1 MRIKVQRLTR
11 AHEESAFN
19 PLVARHGMT
28 GRFPSGLFTVTI
40 LLLSALLPLVS
51 ASGGGLLLTSSSLII
66 EGDQEVGV
74 GAVNASIEVTSMG
87 QFSNGSLEMQFETIS
102 GTPLASE
109 NRTINLT
116 TDQSSIESFS
126 IIDVPIGQHLLT
138 LRLWGDVGTPD
149 SENLTVVTRL
159 ITRLAPASLVVSSS
173 SSWTLTGLDGG
184 SGNASGNQ
192 SIRDGD
198 LLHLQ
203 ATISNEGGV
212 NWTGLVQVWHTPSQ
226 GQSTLSLND
235 SVSIAGGSSTVI
247 NLTIGPLFEGNHQ
260 LQVLIANSGDGD
272 TSDDSDSVS
281 FSVGPPPLARLALS
295 GVTDVSDPS
304 LDDEVTWNLSI
315 TNSGEVNW
323 SGSLACEHPAGIEV
337 TNQSL
342 MIAVGETW
350 NDSMIINV
358 RPGSLSCSTTDLQ
371 RIHDDSVS
379 SFSHDYDMAAGHLI
393 LASTSGLAAY
403 GGPFHVGDEV
413 PLSVLVHN
421 DGDQTGGGELQIR
434 EGEEGGSFG
443 PWLGGIPLTL
453 DVGSSRE
460 LENPLTP
467 LASGNRSI
475 EWRVVS
481 DDSLVDSNLSGSFSL
496 AVIPAQT
503 LEVNLTIGAWTL
515 ADGLS
520 LSVESS
526 LGDGRAR
533 MVTLDVGTTDS
544 AGDNIQISTEI
555 LLATGM
561 RSFSFDLGQPSSAH
575 TAWVQATPIG
585 WTAAG
590 DAFDSS
596 TLIRPEAIAATT
608 LGSPV
613 PSSPTVGDRVQLQYA
628 LRNDGN
634 AATLPGSVTLIDVR
648 TNEVIWTDSAPIV
661 AAGDEEDGTIVLEDW
676 PEGAVVDI
684 RLEWHTDTTSTS
696 VFGSYTST
704 GPDDSTGGLAF
715 DWTSLVYGLLA
726 GLVMGL
732 VARTAMR
739 AKAGVPLVG
748 GRSSVS
754 GSSRQPA
761 AEKSEVACPACD
773 QRLRVPSDY
782 TGSARCPS
790 CSITFPV
797 VREVP
802 EEPEEPAVHEEPA
815 GPEGARES
823 VSTDSTDSAS
833 IPQPVTVQSEPEFD
847 SKPTPIISKVEE
859 KTSSSDSD
867 VIRCPDCSQKLKVP
881 YDRRPVKARC
891 PACKCE
897 FRALAE

>member
-40 LLLSALLPLVS
+40 LLLSALLPLAS

-66 EGDQEVGV
+66 EGDQEIGV
-74 GAVNASIEVTSMG
+74 GTVNASIEVTSMG
-87 QFSNGSLEMQFETIS
+87 QSSNGSLEMQFETIS
-102 GTPLASE
+102 GTPLALE

-116 TDQSSIESFS
+116 TDQSSIELFS

-138 LRLWGDVGTPD
+138 LRLWGDVGIPD

-159 ITRLAPASLVVSSS
+159 ITRLAPASLSVSPS

-192 SIRDGD
+192 TIRDGD
-198 LLHLQ
+198 LLQLQ

-212 NWTGLVQVWHTPSQ
+212 NWTGLVQVWHTPVQ
-226 GQSTLSLND
+226 GQAIMSLNS
-235 SVSIAGGSSTVI
+235 SVSIVGGSSTVV
-247 NLTIGPLFEGNHQ
+247 NHTLGPLSEGNHQ
-260 LQVLIANSGDGD
+260 LQVLIPNSGDGD
-272 TSDDSDSVS
+272 ASDDSDSVS
-281 FSVGPPPLARLALS
+281 FSVGPPPLARLTLG
-295 GVTDVSDPS
+295 GVADVSDPS

-315 TNSGEVNW
+315 TNSGEANW
-323 SGSLACEHPAGIEV
+323 SGSLTCEHPAGIEV

-342 MIAVGETW
+342 MIAVGQSW
-350 NDSMIINV
+350 NDSVIINV
-358 RPGSLSCSTTDLQ
+358 RPGSFSCSSTDSQ
-371 RIHDDSVS
+371 RIHDDSVTI
-379 SFSHDYDMAAGHLI
+379 FSHDYDMAAGHLVP
-393 LASTSGLAAY
+393 ASTSGLAAH
-403 GGPFHVGDEV
+403 GGPFHVGDVV

-421 DGDQTGGGELQIR
+421 EGDQTGGGELQIR
-434 EGEEGGSFG
+434 EGEEGGGFG
-443 PWLGGIPLTL
+443 SWFAGTTLTF

-467 LASGNRSI
+467 LNSGNRSI

-481 DDSLVDSNLSGSFSL
+481 DDSLVDANLTGTLSL
-496 AVIPAQT
+496 VIIPAQT
-503 LEVNLTIGAWTL
+503 LEVTLTVGTWTL

-520 LSVESS
+520 LSLEST
-526 LGDGRAR
+526 LGDGRER
-533 MVTLDVGTTDS
+533 MVTMEVGTTDS
-544 AGDNIQISTEI
+544 AGDRVQISAYI
-555 LLATGM
+555 LLATGT

-575 TAWVQATPIG
+575 TAWVRATPIG

-590 DAFDSS
+590 DGYDSDS
-596 TLIRPEAIAATT
+596 LTRPEVIAATT

-613 PSSPTVGDRVQLQYA
+613 PSSPTVGDRVQIQYA

-634 AATLPGSVTLIDVR
+634 AATLPGTVTLIDVR
-648 TNEVIWTDSAPIV
+648 ANEVIWTDSAPVV

-676 PEGAVVDI
+676 PEGKVVNL

-696 VFGSYTST
+696 VFGSFTST
-704 GPDDSTGGLAF
+704 GPDDDTGGLAF

-748 GRSSVS
+748 G
-754 GSSRQPA
+754 GAAASRTRRQDTV
-761 AEKSEVACPACD
+761 EKIEVACPACD

-797 VREVP
+797 VGETP
-802 EEPEEPAVHEEPA
+802 DEDEEPDEVD
-815 GPEGARES
+815 ES
-823 VSTDSTDSAS
+823 VSTDLADSVS
-833 IPQPVTVQSEPEFD
+833 VPQPVTAQSEPEFE
-847 SKPTPIISKVEE
+847 SKPAPVISKSEE
-859 KTSSSDSD
+859 MTSSSDSD

-897 FRALAE
+897 FRALAD